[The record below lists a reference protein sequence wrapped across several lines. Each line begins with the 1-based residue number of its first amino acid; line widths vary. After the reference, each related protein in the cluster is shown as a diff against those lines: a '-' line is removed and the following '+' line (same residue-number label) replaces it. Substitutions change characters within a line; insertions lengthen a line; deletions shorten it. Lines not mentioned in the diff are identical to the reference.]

1 MEQEPADGRRAR
13 SERSRQAVIEA
24 LLALYEAGN
33 VAPSVAEIAT
43 ASGVSER
50 SVFRH
55 FADLEDLAAAAVDRK
70 LAEVMAFFADP
81 PHDGSLDGRIDAIV
95 DQRLALHGR
104 LVNLARAAAYHAVTS
119 TTIAQVLADRR
130 RLLWNQVGRTFA
142 PELDPLPVDR
152 RREVHALLDLALS
165 LEALDYLHLG
175 APEALE
181 GDALRAALR
190 DQVAAALH
198 LADRP
203 DPTTPRR

>member
-1 MEQEPADGRRAR
+1 MEQEQADGRRAR
-13 SERSRQAVIEA
+13 SERSRQAVIDA
-24 LLALYEAGN
+24 LLGLYESGN
-33 VAPSVAEIAT
+33 VAPSVAEIAA

-50 SVFRH
+50 SVLRH
-55 FADLEDLAAAAVDRK
+55 FTDLEDLASAAVDRK

-81 PHDGSLDGRIDAIV
+81 SHDGSLEGRIDAIV

-119 TTIAQVLADRR
+119 TTIAQALADRR

-142 PELDPLPVDR
+142 PELDPLPAAR
-152 RREVHALLDLALS
+152 RREVHALVDLALS

-175 APEALE
+175 AAAPLE
-181 GDALRAALR
+181 GPALRRALR
-190 DQVAAALH
+190 DQVTSLLA